1 MVNLSCYCGSDLSF
15 EKCCEPIL
23 SGKLK
28 ATTAEVVMRS
38 RYSAYATHNA
48 DYLIATTHSS
58 TRATH
63 SKDEILYWAS
73 SNQWQRLE
81 IIRVTSNTVEFK
93 AFYFNSNKQL
103 QVHHEHSRFVEEN
116 GEWMY
121 VDGDYF
127 ET

>member
-1 MVNLSCYCGSDLSF
+1 MVTQSCFCGSAF
-15 EKCCEPIL
+15 PFTQCCEPIL
-23 SGKLK
+23 VGNQK
-28 ATTAEVVMRS
+28 AVTAEVLMRS

-58 TRATH
+58 TRTTH
-63 SKDEILYWAS
+63 SKNEILYWAT

-93 AFYFNSNKQL
+93 AFYFNPNKEL

-127 ET
+127 KT

>member
-1 MVNLSCYCGSDLSF
+1 MVTSSCYCSSAISF
-15 EKCCEPIL
+15 KNCCEPIL

-28 ATTAEVVMRS
+28 ATTAEALMRS
-38 RYSAYATHNA
+38 RYSAYATLNA
-48 DYLIATTHSS
+48 DYLIATTHST

-63 SKDEILYWAS
+63 SKDEILYWAT

-81 IIRVTSNTVEFK
+81 IIRVTSTTVEFK

-116 GEWMY
+116 GEWFY

-127 ET
+127 ED

>member
-1 MVNLSCYCGSDLSF
+1 MVTQSCYCGSAIPF
-15 EKCCEPIL
+15 KQCCEPIL
-23 SGKLK
+23 VGNLK
-28 ATTAEVVMRS
+28 AVTAEILMRS

-63 SKDEILYWAS
+63 SKNEILYWAT

-81 IIRVTSNTVEFK
+81 IIRSTSTTVEFK

-103 QVHHEHSRFVEEN
+103 QVHHEHSRFVEDN

-127 ET
+127 EL

>member
-1 MVNLSCYCGSDLSF
+1 MVTQSCFCGSAIPF
-15 EKCCEPIL
+15 TQCCEPIL
-23 SGKLK
+23 VGNLK
-28 ATTAEVVMRS
+28 AVTAEVLMRS
-38 RYSAYATHNA
+38 RYSAYATHDA

-63 SKDEILYWAS
+63 SKNEILYWAT

-81 IIRVTSNTVEFK
+81 IIRVTKNTVEFK
-93 AFYFNSNKQL
+93 AFYFNPNKEL

-127 ET
+127 EL

>member
-1 MVNLSCYCGSDLSF
+1 VNQYSSA
-15 EKCCEPIL
+15 KQ
-23 SGKLK
+23 K
-28 ATTAEVVMRS
+28 ATTAEVLMRS

-58 TRATH
+58 TRTTH
-63 SKDEILYWAS
+63 SKKEILYWAT

-93 AFYFNSNKQL
+93 AFYFNPNKEL

-127 ET
+127 EL